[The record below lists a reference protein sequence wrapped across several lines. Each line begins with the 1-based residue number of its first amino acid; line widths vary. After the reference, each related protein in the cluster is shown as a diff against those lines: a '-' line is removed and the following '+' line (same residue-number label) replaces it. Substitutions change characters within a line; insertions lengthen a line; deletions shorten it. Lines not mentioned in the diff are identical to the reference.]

1 MRKKLEENKDKEID
15 EQSDHIQAKTIKSK
29 LQSIIRFTGFLRDSH
44 IFAGLSRQEMADLTQ
59 FIWELQKNLK
69 DLISERDHSIKEFK
83 SNIVN
88 AVDFQEYGS
97 SDFFK
102 DNVDILTKL
111 DREGEETKTTLQDA
125 INIRDHLMLSLTFIN
140 ALRASNL
147 MNNT

>member
-69 DLISERDHSIKEFK
+69 DLISERDH
-83 SNIVN
+83 
-88 AVDFQEYGS
+88 
-97 SDFFK
+97 
-102 DNVDILTKL
+102 
-111 DREGEETKTTLQDA
+111 
-125 INIRDHLMLSLTFIN
+125 
-140 ALRASNL
+140 
-147 MNNT
+147 